1 MSASPSCG
9 RACQISSVMNG
20 MNGCRSLRMSVRTY
34 SSTCC
39 ALRARASSPLLRRG
53 FVSSIYQ
60 SQYVS
65 QMKS

>member
-1 MSASPSCG
+1 
-9 RACQISSVMNG
+9 
-20 MNGCRSLRMSVRTY
+20 MSVRTY